1 MTFTSLTFL
10 IFFTVVFGLYW
21 IAPQRRVQNYILL
34 GASYL
39 FYGWWDWRFCGL
51 IFFSSFVDYVCAL
64 KVDSSSSRRGTRLWL
79 ISSLV
84 INLGLLGYFKYANFF
99 LDSFYQVFGH
109 FGFSDS
115 GLLKVVLPVGISFYT
130 FQTISYTIDVYRG
143 KLKATRSLVDYLVYV
158 SFFPQLVAG
167 PIERGAH
174 LLPQFLKPRV
184 FDPSLAAD
192 GMRQILWGCVQ
203 KMVIADNLGSRI
215 VNPVYADL
223 AASSGPLVMIATI
236 CFAFQIYCDFAAYSN
251 IAIGASKLLGFDL
264 MKNFAYP
271 YFSQSVDE
279 FWRRWHISLSTWFR
293 DYLYIPLGGSR
304 CSSTRYCVNVLI
316 TFGVSGLWHG
326 ASWTFVIW
334 GLLNGLGVLPG
345 ILGGK
350 VDAAKT
356 DARATPGGD
365 RLVPSFA
372 VTGRMLKT
380 FAFICL
386 TWVFFRA
393 NTIGEAFN
401 GLVAI
406 PMDLFSIDAWRDVK
420 VLLFQDDGITIV
432 AMMLAFVSAEWV
444 SRRFDHPL
452 QSLILRPMIIR
463 WAVYLILVILA
474 MLFFPMQPSEFI
486 YFQF

>member
-1 MTFTSLTFL
+1 
-10 IFFTVVFGLYW
+10 
-21 IAPQRRVQNYILL
+21 
-34 GASYL
+34 
-39 FYGWWDWRFCGL
+39 
-51 IFFSSFVDYVCAL
+51 
-64 KVDSSSSRRGTRLWL
+64 
-79 ISSLV
+79 
-84 INLGLLGYFKYANFF
+84 
-99 LDSFYQVFGH
+99 
-109 FGFSDS
+109 
-115 GLLKVVLPVGISFYT
+115 
-130 FQTISYTIDVYRG
+130 
-143 KLKATRSLVDYLVYV
+143 
-158 SFFPQLVAG
+158 
-167 PIERGAH
+167 
-174 LLPQFLKPRV
+174 
-184 FDPSLAAD
+184 
-192 GMRQILWGCVQ
+192 VQ
-203 KMVIADNLGSRI
+203 KMVIADNLGYRI

-365 RLVPSFA
+365 RLDPSFA